1 MANLRTNNLS
11 GEGGRRA
18 YRGAVYFD
26 GRDSVTGIQVTAAD
40 SNDDFTLGTGD
51 FSLEM
56 WIFTGVSQSATLY
69 DGRKGSA
76 SHVTPHIDL
85 SSNVVRYLTAGT
97 ARITGSSTLSVDS
110 WHHIAVQRQSGS
122 TKLYVNG
129 IQEGSTYSDSNSYV
143 AKLNRPIIGAG
154 DAFGSAFSG
163 YISNV
168 RLCKG
173 HAVYTSNFEPP
184 TSELTVHYNSDG
196 DETVLLC
203 CQDSDDP
210 LQEATGKELLG
221 QGGCYRGR
229 RFSNLATNGNLEDG
243 TTTNWNNGGCATFEV
258 SNRSHSGSY
267 SLHAITDSNGDA
279 VSYSIPVTLDTEKRY
294 KISAYILV
302 TGSTG
307 NTERAKMKIGSGTGG
322 NDNYESEVV
331 GAGNNGFN
339 QWAYVEWIG
348 MATANTT
355 HVTFNESSANNVNE
369 YFVDHLRIELWY
381 PEEGEN
387 ILANPRFTSNS
398 TGSATGWS
406 FTSTPSG
413 EFTIGDGKL
422 SVADNSRTND
432 AIASQ
437 TLFGYSIA
445 EGRYRVTVDYSVSSG
460 DFDLG
465 IGNIRLFG
473 VANTHDGGAGATSS
487 YSSVIDAG
495 SSNSSFRLVCNQHCV
510 GEFYSITLSRVP
522 EPKAPKIIPPYGVDA
537 GNTFDGAITMNSPD
551 YMYFPTGKTDER
563 GRGRG
568 LLMQGY
574 SGGEFNSIVYINIQ
588 SLGNTKD
595 FGDTTENVYSNVG
608 GGNGLRGIFAGGYS
622 GNNSPDTDLNIIDY
636 VTIAT
641 TGNAK
646 DFGNLSNN
654 LRYPGAVSN
663 STRMVILGGGAPRL
677 NVIEYLTIASTG
689 NATDFGDLDGGTRGS
704 NCNSMMS
711 PTRGIVAG
719 GNDAPG
725 AKYNSMEYITI
736 ATTGNSQDFGDLSD
750 PAAGQGAGG
759 NCSSTTRGVVH
770 LGMTSPNRV
779 NTIEYVTIAT
789 LGDTTDFGDLS
800 QQKASSSPCS
810 NSLRGVWFGGAL
822 APSGTTTNVMDY
834 IEIATRGNSQDFGD
848 IVQTW
853 DQSNNTSGYG
863 AATSDSHGGL

>member
-18 YRGAVYFD
+18 YRGSVYFD
-26 GRDSVTGIQVTAAD
+26 GRDSVTGIQVTGAD
-40 SNDDFTLGTGD
+40 GNDDFTLGTGD
-51 FSLEM
+51 FALEM
-56 WIFTGVSQSATLY
+56 WIFTGVTQSATLY

-110 WHHIAVQRQSGS
+110 WHHISVERQSGS

-154 DAFGSAFSG
+154 DAFGSAFNG

-173 HAVYTSNFEPP
+173 HIVYGSNFTPP
-184 TSELTVHYNSDG
+184 TSELVVHDK
-196 DETVLLC
+196 TVLLC
-203 CQDSDDP
+203 CQDSDDT

-229 RFSNLATNGNLEDG
+229 RFSNLATNGDLETGD
-243 TTTNWNNGGCATFEV
+243 TTNWNNGGCDTFEI
-258 SNRSHSGSY
+258 SNFSYSGSY
-267 SLHAITDSNGDA
+267 SLHAVTNSNGDA
-279 VSYSIPVTLDTEKRY
+279 VSYVIPVTLDTEKRY
-294 KISAYILV
+294 KISAYINV
-302 TGSTG
+302 VGPGGTTA
-307 NTERAKMKIGSGTGG
+307 RAKMKIGSGTGG
-322 NDNYESEVV
+322 NENYESEVV
-331 GAGNNGFN
+331 GAGNNGLGK
-339 QWAYVEWIG
+339 WAYVEWIG
-348 MATANTT
+348 MATADTT
-355 HVTFNESSANNVNE
+355 HVTFNESSANNVND
-369 YFVDHLRIELWY
+369 YYVDDLRIELWY

-398 TGSATGWS
+398 TGAATGWS

-413 EFTIGDGKL
+413 EFTIANNKL

-437 TLFGYSIA
+437 TLFYNSIA

-495 SSNSSFRLVCNQHCV
+495 SGNSSFRLVCNQHCV
-510 GEFYSITLSRVP
+510 AEFYSITLSRVP

-551 YMYFPTGKTDER
+551 YMYFPTGRTDER

-574 SGGEFNSIVYINIQ
+574 SGGEFNSIIYINIQ

-800 QQKASSSPCS
+800 QQKSSSSPCS

-822 APSGTTTNVMDY
+822 APSGTTTNVIDY
-834 IEIATRGNSQDFGD
+834 IEIATRGNAQDFGD

-853 DQSNNTSGYG
+853 DQANNQSGYG

>member
-18 YRGAVYFD
+18 YRGSVYFD
-26 GRDSVTGIQVTAAD
+26 GRDSVTGIQVTGAD
-40 SNDDFTLGTGD
+40 GNDDFTLGTGD
-51 FSLEM
+51 FALEM
-56 WIFTGVSQSATLY
+56 WIFTGVTQSATLY

-110 WHHIAVQRQSGS
+110 WHHISVERQSGS

-129 IQEGSTYSDSNSYV
+129 IQEGSTYSDTNSYV
-143 AKLNRPIIGAG
+143 AKLNRPMIGAA
-154 DAFGSAFSG
+154 DAFGSAFNG

-173 HAVYTSNFEPP
+173 HIVYGSNFTPP
-184 TSELTVHYNSDG
+184 TSELVVHDK
-196 DETVLLC
+196 TVLLC
-203 CQDSDDP
+203 CQDSDDT

-229 RFSNLATNGNLEDG
+229 RFSNLATNGDLETGD
-243 TTTNWNNGGCATFEV
+243 TTNWNNGGCDTFEI
-258 SNRSHSGSY
+258 SNFSYSGSY
-267 SLHAITDSNGDA
+267 SLHAVTNSNGDA
-279 VSYSIPVTLDTEKRY
+279 VSYVIPVTLDTEKRY
-294 KISAYILV
+294 KISAYINV
-302 TGSTG
+302 VGPGGTTA
-307 NTERAKMKIGSGTGG
+307 RAKMKIGSGTGG
-322 NDNYESEVV
+322 NENYESEVV
-331 GAGNNGFN
+331 GAGNNGLGK
-339 QWAYVEWIG
+339 WAYVEWIG
-348 MATANTT
+348 MATADTT
-355 HVTFNESSANNVNE
+355 HVTFNESSANNVND
-369 YFVDHLRIELWY
+369 YYVDDLRIELWY

-398 TGSATGWS
+398 TGAATGWS

-413 EFTIGDGKL
+413 EFTIANNKL

-437 TLFGYSIA
+437 TLFYNSIA

-495 SSNSSFRLVCNQHCV
+495 SGNSSFRLVCNQHCV
-510 GEFYSITLSRVP
+510 AEFYSITLSRVP

-551 YMYFPTGKTDER
+551 YMYFPTGRTDER

-574 SGGEFNSIVYINIQ
+574 SGGEFNSIIYINIQ

-800 QQKASSSPCS
+800 QQKSSSSPCS

-822 APSGTTTNVMDY
+822 APSGTTTNVIDY
-834 IEIATRGNSQDFGD
+834 IEIATRGNAQDFGD

-853 DQSNNTSGYG
+853 DQANNQSGYG